1 MITVLCTNLLDG
13 ATYAAPQ
20 GNPQRRSFKN
30 VQVADLLR
38 VLHDDMLVRRRVL
51 LEMRHGLEELVV
63 LTSVPADRSY
73 SGGPNQCYTRQY
85 RTRTRE
91 EISSM
96 LRYLIRLPLG
106 SCPGH
111 E

>member
-73 SGGPNQCYTRQY
+73 SGGPNQCLYQAIPDAHQRGNFFDAA
-85 RTRTRE
+85 
-91 EISSM
+91 ISHSASSWVM
-96 LRYLIRLPLG
+96 PWA
-106 SCPGH
+106 
-111 E
+111 